1 MSEDGELFSD
11 LLTQWREKWQAEP
24 TGAHELRAERA
35 ERWVRFHSLP
45 NSQRYPQN
53 EAEYKVVLER
63 HNTVLDELFTGRDVC
78 VITTGWSDPG
88 DPAVRSDDA
97 LRLHPGSELWTSSPT
112 DEPDPEYRICVYSYI
127 SCIRWRPTCLDP
139 LLRSVA
145 DDVSTGVI
153 IADMNLA
160 QLYHPYDGGADVI
173 LADSAGRD
181 AMRERHRGWLSK
193 HPQGL

>member
-11 LLTQWREKWQAEP
+11 LLTQWRKKWQAEP
-24 TGAHELRAERA
+24 TSAHELRAERA

-63 HNTVLDELFTGRDVC
+63 HNAVLDELFTGRDVC
-78 VITTGWSDPG
+78 VITTGWSDP
-88 DPAVRSDDA
+88 
-97 LRLHPGSELWTSSPT
+97 
-112 DEPDPEYRICVYSYI
+112 
-127 SCIRWRPTCLDP
+127 
-139 LLRSVA
+139 
-145 DDVSTGVI
+145 
-153 IADMNLA
+153 
-160 QLYHPYDGGADVI
+160 GGADVI

-181 AMRERHRGWLSK
+181 AMRERHRGWQSK